1 MDPTNDLSQRR
12 IAGHPFAVAGEGN
25 GARAR
30 GGAGAGVTGG
40 MLSLRISLGNAPLVD
55 LARALA
61 KLEGVR
67 VTSGPAIVSRGD
79 CYLVHCPG
87 FKMVL
92 SSPVPADDFAQALL
106 SRTIEPTLA
115 ITCELAVLF
124 TRLMSPPA
132 QPAERARV
140 NKPKR
145 LGAPENRP
153 ESRARTQNGL
163 GGWPRTSA
171 LWRAA
176 LQPGKTLM
184 RKTPLARRTP
194 LPRGRF
200 SRT

>member
-1 MDPTNDLSQRR
+1 MAMAPTNDLSQLT
-12 IAGHPFAVAGEGN
+12 IAGHHFAVEGEGN
-25 GARAR
+25 GARAQP
-30 GGAGAGVTGG
+30 TGG
-40 MLSLRISLGNAPLVD
+40 MLRLRISLGNAPLMD

-61 KLEGVR
+61 KLGGVR
-67 VTSGPAIVSRGD
+67 VISGPAIVSRGD

-124 TRLMSPPA
+124 ARLMSPPPP
-132 QPAERARV
+132 PAEQPRA

-145 LGAPENRP
+145 LGTPENPPGSRP
-153 ESRARTQNGL
+153 GTQNGP
-163 GGWPRTSA
+163 GGWARTSV
-171 LWRAA
+171 LRRAA

-194 LPRGRF
+194 LARGKFPRA
-200 SRT
+200 

>member
-1 MDPTNDLSQRR
+1 M
-12 IAGHPFAVAGEGN
+12 
-25 GARAR
+25 
-30 GGAGAGVTGG
+30 TGG

-92 SSPVPADDFAQALL
+92 SSPVPADDFAPALL

-124 TRLMSPPA
+124 ARLMSPPP
-132 QPAERARV
+132 QPAERARA
-140 NKPKR
+140 NKPQR
-145 LGAPENRP
+145 GTPENRP

-171 LWRAA
+171 LWRTA

-200 SRT
+200 SRR